1 MECNRD
7 CFNCIHDD
15 CIADAK
21 TLVKKEP
28 KQKTDRSAYWKDYYE
43 KNKYTLK
50 ARAIERARRKNMEPE
65 CANCFKTITEPQMI
79 YKYKRKVFC
88 SIECIKEFLLTR
100 AEDDVEEI
108 WHDTK
113 ENMRICAEEE
123 RAKW

>member
-7 CFNCIHDD
+7 CFNCIYDECIEDD
-15 CIADAK
+15 KPIV
-21 TLVKKEP
+21 VKRTRDRKAYN
-28 KQKTDRSAYWKDYYE
+28 KQYYE
-43 KNKYTLK
+43 KNKYLIK
-50 ARAIERARRKNMEPE
+50 ARAIERARRKKKVE
-65 CANCFKTITEPQMI
+65 CANCFKDITEPQMI

-88 SIECIKEFLLTR
+88 STECLKEWLLER
-100 AEDDVEEI
+100 AYDDVEEV